1 MAMSSNRLV
10 GKGEGRKVGVGEGGS
25 GGGREA
31 PGARAAGLFVI
42 GPVLLLLLLLMMMTT
57 MCLRRVWAAA
67 VLRQRVVSQAV

>member
-42 GPVLLLLLLLMMMTT
+42 GPVLLLLLLMMMTT